1 MMPTVKEQYYCKKC
15 NRTMAAEQFYG
26 SNNKEKY
33 PEGKLDICK
42 KCLTMHVNNWDPE
55 TYVWILKECDVP
67 YVPDEWSK
75 LLETYGRNPEKMT
88 GMTILGKYLSKM
100 KLKQFKDYRYE
111 HTDFLQELANNK
123 LEQTMKRQG
132 YDAAEITMAI
142 EKNKIAVP
150 EGGFVEPVFQESV
163 VEDYFA
169 QQSGG
174 EDDFVDDLTEEDRT
188 YLRLKWGKA
197 YKPEEWVKLEQ
208 LYEEMM
214 NSYDIQGAGHIDN
227 LKLLCKTSLKAN
239 QLIDMGDVEGFQKM
253 SKVYDS
259 LMKSGKFT
267 AAQNK
272 AEDGEEINSIGEL
285 VSICEKQGF
294 IPKYYTDGPQ
304 DKADRVIED
313 LRKYTKDLVSNETN
327 LDTMFESAQR
337 QIEEEQERIA
347 SAAEAGENNIEEEDK
362 LFDYDAYELTD
373 KDYEDMSDFIEAEVL
388 LDEEVE

>member
-1 MMPTVKEQYYCKKC
+1 M
-15 NRTMAAEQFYG
+15 
-26 SNNKEKY
+26 
-33 PEGKLDICK
+33 
-42 KCLTMHVNNWDPE
+42 
-55 TYVWILKECDVP
+55 
-67 YVPDEWSK
+67 
-75 LLETYGRNPEKMT
+75 
-88 GMTILGKYLSKM
+88 
-100 KLKQFKDYRYE
+100 
-111 HTDFLQELANNK
+111 
-123 LEQTMKRQG
+123 
-132 YDAAEITMAI
+132 
-142 EKNKIAVP
+142 
-150 EGGFVEPVFQESV
+150 
-163 VEDYFA
+163 
-169 QQSGG
+169 
-174 EDDFVDDLTEEDRT
+174 TEEDRT
-188 YLRLKWGKA
+188 YLRLKWGKT

-347 SAAEAGENNIEEEDK
+347 SAAEAGENNVEEEDK

-373 KDYEDMSDFIEAEVL
+373 KDYEDMSDFIEAEIL

>member
-1 MMPTVKEQYYCKKC
+1 MT
-15 NRTMAAEQFYG
+15 
-26 SNNKEKY
+26 
-33 PEGKLDICK
+33 
-42 KCLTMHVNNWDPE
+42 
-55 TYVWILKECDVP
+55 
-67 YVPDEWSK
+67 DEDK
-75 LLETYGRNPEKMT
+75 
-88 GMTILGKYLSKM
+88 
-100 KLKQFKDYRYE
+100 
-111 HTDFLQELANNK
+111 
-123 LEQTMKRQG
+123 
-132 YDAAEITMAI
+132 
-142 EKNKIAVP
+142 
-150 EGGFVEPVFQESV
+150 
-163 VEDYFA
+163 
-169 QQSGG
+169 
-174 EDDFVDDLTEEDRT
+174 T

-197 YKPEEWVKLEQ
+197 YRPEEWVKLEQ

-337 QIEEEQERIA
+337 QIEEEQECIA
-347 SAAEAGENNIEEEDK
+347 SAAEAGENNAEEEDK

-373 KDYEDMSDFIEAEVL
+373 KDYEDMSDFIEAEAL
-388 LDEEVE
+388 SDKEVK

>member
-1 MMPTVKEQYYCKKC
+1 
-15 NRTMAAEQFYG
+15 
-26 SNNKEKY
+26 
-33 PEGKLDICK
+33 
-42 KCLTMHVNNWDPE
+42 
-55 TYVWILKECDVP
+55 
-67 YVPDEWSK
+67 
-75 LLETYGRNPEKMT
+75 
-88 GMTILGKYLSKM
+88 
-100 KLKQFKDYRYE
+100 
-111 HTDFLQELANNK
+111 
-123 LEQTMKRQG
+123 
-132 YDAAEITMAI
+132 
-142 EKNKIAVP
+142 
-150 EGGFVEPVFQESV
+150 
-163 VEDYFA
+163 
-169 QQSGG
+169 
-174 EDDFVDDLTEEDRT
+174 
-188 YLRLKWGKA
+188 
-197 YKPEEWVKLEQ
+197 
-208 LYEEMM
+208 MM

-285 VSICEKQGF
+285 VAICEKQGF

-347 SAAEAGENNIEEEDK
+347 SAAEAGENNAEEEDK

-373 KDYEDMSDFIEAEVL
+373 KDYEDMSDFIEAEAL
-388 LDEEVE
+388 ADEEVE